1 MRVRDAIAQPFK
13 MIYEA
18 LTGSA
23 MGQAYGAADD
33 AENRGFR
40 PLSDRFDPAMRRD
53 LSLMSH
59 AQMLKMAHYLFTSNP
74 LAKFLINI
82 PTAVVLGRRVDY
94 CLEFDAERLGW
105 DKAKVDS
112 ETDRASAFLDPW
124 WTHSSHDFG
133 GRALKYARTYLIT
146 GELPLMVTSV
156 NPMTGLFQTDYVDS
170 ALIKGVLGLNRLSTV
185 PGTILLEPAS
195 VGSEPEQHEVC
206 REDYFGGVGSMIFFR
221 SAERLNSMRG
231 FSYLLDVGDWI
242 DSHDQ
247 SFFGQVDRSI
257 LGNALL
263 HDLEVKG
270 ADAATVATHVES
282 FRKASGKPGG
292 IFGHN
297 ENVKHEVKTPNL
309 TQADS
314 AEFVRALRV
323 FILGS
328 KGIPEYWYGSGENSN
343 RSTSDSQN
351 DIALKIM
358 ESFQDEL
365 AGIFRFLLTTGYDQL
380 AIKQGFPR
388 RDEGVSIYPKMP
400 KLSEKDISRI
410 GAVFSQTEAALDSA
424 VAGGRLSNDT
434 ARKVTSSL
442 VEKITG
448 EAIDDDN
455 ESSKIEAETEEREAK
470 AKAEQESAAQAAAD
484 RMSMA
489 AERGAAV
496 KPSPMTTTPTR

>member
-13 MIYEA
+13 VIYEA

-23 MGQAYGAADD
+23 MGQAYASADD

-40 PLSDRFDPAMRRD
+40 PLSDRFAPTMRRD

-74 LAKFLINI
+74 LAKFLVNI

-94 CLEFDAERLGW
+94 CLEFKGDQLGWSKERVDAEE
-105 DKAKVDS
+105 A
-112 ETDRASAFLDPW
+112 RANAFLQPW
-124 WTHSSHDFG
+124 WNHPAHDYG
-133 GRALKYARTYLIT
+133 GRALQYARTYLIT
-146 GELPLMVTSV
+146 GELPLIVTAV
-156 NPMTGLFQTDYVDS
+156 NPVSGLFQTDYVDS
-170 ALIKGVLGLNRLSTV
+170 ALIKGVLGLNQLSTV
-185 PGTILLEPAS
+185 PGTVLIQAEAS
-195 VGSEPEQHEVC
+195 GSDPKSYPVC
-206 REDYFGGVGSMIFFR
+206 REDFFGGQDSIIFFK

-263 HDLEVKG
+263 HDIEIKG
-270 ADAATVATHVES
+270 ADATKITTEVEN
-282 FRKASGKPGG
+282 FRRAAAKPGG

-297 ENVKHEVKTPNL
+297 ENIKHEVKTPNL

-328 KGIPEYWYGSGENSN
+328 KGIPEHWYGSGENSN
-343 RSTSDSQN
+343 RASAGEQN

-365 AGIFRFLLTTGYDQL
+365 AGIFRLLLILGYDQL
-380 AIKQGFPR
+380 AQAQGFPKR
-388 RDEGVSIYPKMP
+388 SDGVAIYPKMP
-400 KLSEKDISRI
+400 KISERDISRI
-410 GAVFSQTEAALDSA
+410 GGVFGQTEAALDSA
-424 VAGGRLSNDT
+424 VAGERLSNQT
-434 ARKVTSSL
+434 ARKIIYALT
-442 VEKITG
+442 EKITG
-448 EAIDDDN
+448 EPVDGFDEA
-455 ESSKIEAETEEREAK
+455 SKIEAEKSEREKK
-470 AKAEQESAAQAAAD
+470 AQDSARASAD
-484 RMSMA
+484 RLAVA
-489 AERGAAV
+489 AKDQDEDNSDGPDDV
-496 KPSPMTTTPTR
+496 K